1 MIYQRDIEMIWD
13 TGEIRE
19 IYQRHSTS
27 EGYGSDFKLFS
38 SDFGVML
45 SKFLG
50 KSWDDFRM
58 IWSDF
63 RNCFGILE
71 KLG

>member
-1 MIYQRDIEMIWD
+1 MILDNFGIFGIMGVIYQRDIEMIWD

-45 SKFLG
+45 SKFLE
-50 KSWDDFRM
+50 KMW
-58 IWSDF
+58 
-63 RNCFGILE
+63 ILE
-71 KLG
+71 

>member
-50 KSWDDFRM
+50 KF
-58 IWSDF
+58 
-63 RNCFGILE
+63 
-71 KLG
+71 